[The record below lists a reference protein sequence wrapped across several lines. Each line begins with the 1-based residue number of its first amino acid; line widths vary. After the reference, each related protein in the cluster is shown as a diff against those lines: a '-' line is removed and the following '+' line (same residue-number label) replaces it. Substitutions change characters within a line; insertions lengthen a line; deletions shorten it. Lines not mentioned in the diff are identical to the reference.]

1 MAVLEPYA
9 GALVAIAELDPLSP
23 PNLKPAGRGP
33 FGTAPFEAAH
43 GSSSRSPADQ
53 QDMKALGH
61 KRQDPNTC
69 VPVYPTGTQTAN
81 HPPLQGFGGEKAVW
95 TTGSARLGQHLD
107 RKRVADG
114 HRLASDRQPWLGMK
128 MVKIVAFNYFGKE
141 TPGRQGAIS
150 RDFGGLKKVHTS
162 APVPNPHPRRM
173 VLVKDTSARSPTTAR
188 ASTSD
193 GWVAPKANRHLSH

>member
-1 MAVLEPYA
+1 MAVREPYA
-9 GALVAIAELDPLSP
+9 GSLVAMGELAPLGK

-43 GSSSRSPADQ
+43 GSTSRSPADQ

-61 KRQDPNTC
+61 KRQDPNAC
-69 VPVYPTGTQTAN
+69 VPVYLTGTQTAN
-81 HPPLQGFGGEKAVW
+81 HPPLKGFGGEKAAW

-141 TPGRQGAIS
+141 TLGDRERYREI
-150 RDFGGLKKVHTS
+150 LEV
-162 APVPNPHPRRM
+162 
-173 VLVKDTSARSPTTAR
+173 
-188 ASTSD
+188 
-193 GWVAPKANRHLSH
+193 

>member
-1 MAVLEPYA
+1 M
-9 GALVAIAELDPLSP
+9 AIAELAPLRP
-23 PNLKPAGRGP
+23 PNEKPAGRGP

-61 KRQDPNTC
+61 KRQAPNAC

-81 HPPLQGFGGEKAVW
+81 HPPLQGFGGGKAVW
-95 TTGSARLGQHLD
+95 TTGPARLGQNLD

-128 MVKIVAFNYFGKE
+128 MVKVVDFKQFGKE
-141 TPGRQGAIS
+141 NPGRQGAIS
-150 RDFGGLKKVHTS
+150 RDFGGLKKSTPVHPCPTPTPDGWS
-162 APVPNPHPRRM
+162 WSRPLQLEVRPRLEHRHQTDGWRPRR
-173 VLVKDTSARSPTTAR
+173 TAAYPTKT
-188 ASTSD
+188 T
-193 GWVAPKANRHLSH
+193 

>member
-1 MAVLEPYA
+1 MAVRDPYA
-9 GALVAIAELDPLSP
+9 GDLVAMAELDPPRP
-23 PNLKPAGRGP
+23 PNEKPAGRGP

-61 KRQDPNTC
+61 KRQDPNAC

-81 HPPLQGFGGEKAVW
+81 HPPLQGFGGEKAAW

-128 MVKIVAFNYFGKE
+128 MVKIVDFKHFGKE
-141 TPGRQGAIS
+141 TPWAAGSDIARFWRFKKSPHQCTRAQPPPPTDGPGQGHFS
-150 RDFGGLKKVHTS
+150 
-162 APVPNPHPRRM
+162 
-173 VLVKDTSARSPTTAR
+173 
-188 ASTSD
+188 
-193 GWVAPKANRHLSH
+193 